1 MSTPAMRWTRTA
13 TFLVVMLTPGLLMA
27 WFSAHRST
35 RLVPLGAPG
44 SVAGLAP
51 HPAPHPA
58 TPLDATLATPVD
70 AANQCKAA
78 GNTTVTGYD
87 SAIPRSAVHVVPRG
101 GTISVPLTVTFVSPG
116 ADQGSCRDVTFPL
129 RFSGT
134 ATPGQGGTP

>member
-35 RLVPLGAPG
+35 RLVPLGAAG

-51 HPAPHPA
+51 HPA
-58 TPLDATLATPVD
+58 TPLDATTATTATPVD
-70 AANQCKAA
+70 ATNQCKAA
-78 GNTTVTGYD
+78 GNTTVIGYD
-87 SAIPRSAVHVVPRG
+87 SAIPGSAVHVVPRG
-101 GTISVPLTVTFVSPG
+101 GTISVPRTVTFVSPG